1 MNYCVI
7 LLVVP
12 FQFMGFKKWAPLRDS
27 GSGHVLFWR
36 GSSQPWWTVLN
47 TRKQSPKRSTVGSGE
62 LIRNHGKLEFHG
74 KKGFREKASWSSA
87 SAIMRPGGKAWTAT
101 RGKGEAK
108 GCCSFRD
115 SALGCGEGWW
125 GPIAVMRA
133 LNICGKPKANIQ
145 EPQVLL
151 KAYAAN
157 TMFKTRNFNEFQ
169 WSPSICSRLTPTP
182 HLKILFYHILKRA
195 TQLRTL
201 ICTSCASPKLNQPS
215 RWSLEKTC
223 YRKEPSS
230 PQRRWCFWEDD
241 ALTIYPVPQ
250 HYDATNFWK
259 SEWPFSWIFPTQS
272 KVASFPCHWNQWS

>member
-1 MNYCVI
+1 MCPFNLWCSYGPLEI
-7 LLVVP
+7 LLT
-12 FQFMGFKKWAPLRDS
+12 GTSSSGGAPLSHD
-27 GSGHVLFWR
+27 GQFL
-36 GSSQPWWTVLN
+36 
-47 TRKQSPKRSTVGSGE
+47 TRENNPPKR
-62 LIRNHGKLEFHG
+62 IRKWWRIDHSWNHGKLEFHG
-74 KKGFREKASWSSA
+74 KRDFVRRPPEAAST
-87 SAIMRPGGKAWTAT
+87 IMRPGGKAWTPT

-115 SALGCGEGWW
+115 SALGRGEGWW
-125 GPIAVMRA
+125 GSIAVMRA
-133 LNICGKPKANIQ
+133 LNICGKPKANIE

-169 WSPSICSRLTPTP
+169 WSPSICSRLSPTP
-182 HLKILFYHILKRA
+182 HLKIRFYHILKRA

-215 RWSLEKTC
+215 RWSPEKTC

-230 PQRRWCFWEDD
+230 PQRKWCFWEDD

-259 SEWPFSWIFPTQS
+259 SEWTSSWIFPTQS